1 MYRRP
6 VPIALALVTL
16 ALAACGGDEEPSSGA
31 GEEPK
36 ERTITDDSAQID
48 PEAAGP
54 EDADPLPR
62 RPAGWGREVNDEA
75 GFAIGVPPGW
85 TARPSPQGQ
94 GSVLVSPEELA
105 VISITA
111 DRTSGALELP
121 LGEFAR
127 RTAEALGSDAAGAGR
142 FRGLE
147 VERPGRFDHA
157 YDAVAVAAR
166 GTPRGGEPERVLVV
180 VVRRA
185 GHATYVAIGRRNA
198 TEDSQ
203 YADPETLER
212 AIASLRGRPAQ

>member
-1 MYRRP
+1 MP
-6 VPIALALVTL
+6 CGSAAIALVLAVL
-16 ALAACGGDEEPSSGA
+16 ALAACGSDDEPSAGA
-31 GEEPK
+31 GPDPR
-36 ERTITDDSAQID
+36 ERTITDDSARLD
-48 PEAAGP
+48 PEVSGP

-62 RPAGWGREVNDEA
+62 LPTGWGREVNGEA

-94 GSVLVSPEELA
+94 GSVIVSPDELA

-127 RTAEALGSDAAGAGR
+127 RTAAALGSEVAGAGR

-147 VERPGRFDHA
+147 VERPWRFDHA
-157 YDAVAVAAR
+157 YDAVAVRAR

-185 GHATYVAIGRRNA
+185 SYASYVAVARQNA
-198 TEDSQ
+198 VEDSQ
-203 YADPETLER
+203 YADRETVER
-212 AIASLRGRPAQ
+212 AIGSLRGRPAQ